1 MNAVRG
7 LPSQP
12 GTTVLRGKLRACLML
27 AMLLVNLA
35 GVTGIALGAH
45 DPHGIALG
53 LTSLALLLAA
63 LA

>member
-7 LPSQP
+7 NPSQARRP
-12 GTTVLRGKLRACLML
+12 LLRGRLRAGLML
-27 AMLLVNLA
+27 GMLLVNLA

-45 DPHGIALG
+45 EPHGIALG

>member
-7 LPSQP
+7 VLPHP
-12 GTTVLRGKLRACLML
+12 RTMTLRGKLRACLML
-27 AMLLVNLA
+27 GMLLVNLA

>member
-1 MNAVRG
+1 MNAVHG
-7 LPSQP
+7 LPSHP
-12 GTTVLRGKLRACLML
+12 RWTTLHGKLRAVLL
-27 AMLLVNLA
+27 FGMLLVNLA

-45 DPHGIALG
+45 NPHGIALG

>member
-7 LPSQP
+7 LPSRP
-12 GTTVLRGKLRACLML
+12 RPSILRGKLRACLL
-27 AMLLVNLA
+27 LGMLLVNLA

-45 DPHGIALG
+45 EPHSIALG

-63 LA
+63 LT